1 MSLCKHCGWEHS
13 DWIGCSQA
21 EVWGMRSQVPALLKP
36 ADNSVIPPALVTEK
50 PKFDRVA
57 HMAWVREQKK
67 LKAKA

>member
-1 MSLCKHCGWEHS
+1 MLCRNCGWDHS
-13 DWIGCSQA
+13 DWLGCSQA
-21 EVWGMRSQVPALLKP
+21 EVWGMRTQVPALLKP
-36 ADNSVIPPALVTEK
+36 VEKLDIPVPQK

>member
-1 MSLCKHCGWEHS
+1 
-13 DWIGCSQA
+13 
-21 EVWGMRSQVPALLKP
+21 MRTQVPALLKP
-36 ADNSVIPPALVTEK
+36 VEKLEIPVPQK